1 MLKQNKYM
9 KTNFTI
15 AIANLVNNP
24 ITNLISYYSSTN
36 RVNNMGDALEFYI
49 KDLFCNSLDEKNIEK
64 KNNIYSKFF
73 SYLGNQNNPPDII
86 IKQGDAIEVK
96 KIESLRSGIALNS
109 SYPKDKL
116 YSDSLMITTACKNCE
131 NWKEKDLLYAIG
143 VSNSNKLK
151 ALWFIYGDCYS
162 ANKEVYERIKNKVS
176 EGINELQDVEFSQT
190 NELGRVNKVDPL
202 GITYLRIRGMW
213 GIENPIKVFDYI
225 IPKKQDVDFFFNA
238 IISKEK
244 YLSFPAKDRKNLE
257 NLVSDNFLIKDIK
270 IKSPNN
276 PAELLDAKLL
286 TFIKL

>member
-1 MLKQNKYM
+1 M
-9 KTNFTI
+9 
-15 AIANLVNNP
+15 
-24 ITNLISYYSSTN
+24 
-36 RVNNMGDALEFYI
+36 
-49 KDLFCNSLDEKNIEK
+49 
-64 KNNIYSKFF
+64 
-73 SYLGNQNNPPDII
+73 
-86 IKQGDAIEVK
+86 K